1 MPEACYTYRTP
12 TERSEGLWSGRS
24 SVAERHLAEVE
35 VAGSSPVARSK
46 FLCGLSYPLA
56 SLSGRHCAPPLGAC
70 GRMSTGR
77 GDHA

>member
-1 MPEACYTYRTP
+1 
-12 TERSEGLWSGRS
+12 
-24 SVAERHLAEVE
+24 
-35 VAGSSPVARSK
+35 
-46 FLCGLSYPLA
+46 LSYPLA